1 VSAAV
6 RIWREILSAMHEEA
20 SKAPTQECCGVL
32 AGRDG
37 IITHILPATNALASA
52 TAYEIAP
59 QELFRVMKEIRTA
72 ELHMMGI
79 YHSHPAGENRPSRSD
94 VERAFYPETPY
105 FILSPLPDAP
115 QPVRAFSIREGEVAE
130 LTIQPV

>member
-1 VSAAV
+1 MV
-6 RIWREILSAMHEEA
+6 RIRAEILAAMRAEAAKTSA
-20 SKAPTQECCGVL
+20 QECCGVL

-37 IITHILPATNALASA
+37 IITHIFPAPNALASA

-59 QELFRVMKEIRTA
+59 QELFRVMKDIRA
-72 ELHMMGI
+72 AKLHMMGI

-105 FILSPLPDAP
+105 SILSSLPGAP
-115 QPVRAFSIREGEVAE
+115 QPVRAFLICDGAITE
-130 LTIQPV
+130 LKVEAV